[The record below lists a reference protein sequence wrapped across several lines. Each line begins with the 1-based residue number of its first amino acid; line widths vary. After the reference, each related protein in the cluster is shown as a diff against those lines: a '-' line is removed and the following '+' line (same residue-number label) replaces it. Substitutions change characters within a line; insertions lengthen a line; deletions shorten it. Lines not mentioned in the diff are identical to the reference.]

1 MVPRK
6 AGGLSGVS
14 GAQSLGPAGSGGGE
28 MVGRVVVSAFAEAA
42 RAKKKFS
49 SEPFPW

>member
-1 MVPRK
+1 M
-6 AGGLSGVS
+6 S